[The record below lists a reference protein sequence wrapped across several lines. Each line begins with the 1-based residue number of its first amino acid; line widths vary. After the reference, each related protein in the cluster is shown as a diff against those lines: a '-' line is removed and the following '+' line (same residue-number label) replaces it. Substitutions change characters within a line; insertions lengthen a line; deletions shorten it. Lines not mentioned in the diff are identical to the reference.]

1 MPSHIANFEIGLRRV
16 LKASF
21 ISRGLSDQ
29 AANAKVEQKLGLAT
43 KKFYVQLSEHEK
55 RADLASAAKY
65 AMRDVIAWA
74 KTL

>member
-1 MPSHIANFEIGLRRV
+1 MPSHIANFEVGLRRV

-21 ISRGLSDQ
+21 VSEGLSDQ
-29 AANAKVEQKLGLAT
+29 AADAKVEQKLALAT
-43 KKFYVQLSEHEK
+43 KKFYTQLTEHEK

-74 KTL
+74 KTI